1 MDRISRQRVQR
12 IIEFL
17 TEVLEEPTL
26 SNRDRSKL
34 LGAKS
39 LLYNSLEYQHDG
51 REDDSDVGE
60 RYYSW
65 DFEQSPLV
73 NNPRKKKLSM
83 KKRGQL
89 LRQSR
94 SNFVFPDRAPGV
106 GSYPINDLYHAKL
119 ALNMASWSAK
129 GRSDMPE
136 ILYAVLKKYPS
147 VKKWDKIDR
156 YYDIAHEEMESRPQQ
171 RIAAN
176 PRRRRRRR

>member
-1 MDRISRQRVQR
+1 MDRVSRQRVGR
-12 IIEFL
+12 IIEYL
-17 TEVLEEPTL
+17 AEVLEEPDL
-26 SNRDRSKL
+26 SYRDRAKL
-34 LGAKS
+34 EGAKG
-39 LLYNSLEYQHDG
+39 LLYDSLEHQPQE
-51 REDDSDVGE
+51 REE
-60 RYYSW
+60 FA
-65 DFEQSPLV
+65 FEDTPHWP
-73 NNPRKKKLSM
+73 NPRKKKLSM

-94 SNFVFPDRAPGV
+94 SNFVFPNKAPGV

-156 YYDIAHEEMESRPQQ
+156 YYDIAHEEMDNRPQQ

-176 PRRRRRRR
+176 PRRRRR